1 MNFYN
6 FMMKNYKD
14 AKEPKGDLARDMYGD
29 RDSFPR
35 NGKGKFEGWR
45 KVILNYLERNGA
57 CTECLDT
64 FEEAWEEY
72 VRCEKS
78 RLRRR
83 S

>member
-14 AKEPKGDLARDMYGD
+14 AKEPKGDLARDMYAD
-29 RDSFPR
+29 REMFPR
-35 NGKGKFEGWR
+35 NAPGKFEGWR
-45 KVILNYLERNGA
+45 KVILNYLERNNA
-57 CTECLDT
+57 CIECIDT
-64 FEEAWEEY
+64 FEDAWEEY

-78 RLRRR
+78 RSKRR